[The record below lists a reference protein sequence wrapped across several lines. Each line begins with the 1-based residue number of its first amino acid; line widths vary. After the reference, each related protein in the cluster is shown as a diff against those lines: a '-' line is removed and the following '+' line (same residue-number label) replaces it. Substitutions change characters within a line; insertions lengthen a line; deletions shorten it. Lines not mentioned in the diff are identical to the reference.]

1 MEPAARLEE
10 VKIPLREQIA
20 GTDSLSGVLGVPEWW
35 PTGSRV
41 GILLAHGQSSTM
53 ADPLIERLQ
62 QELTQRKFLTL
73 RFNFPFAE
81 VGKKRP
87 DNLLVLERAYRAAIA
102 LLGRDPTSA
111 PAHLFLG
118 GKNLG
123 ARVAAQVGAAGTHV
137 DGFFFLG
144 FPLHPQDKPKDVR
157 AEELFRIISPMLF
170 VQGARDRSCDLDVLR
185 RTLGRVGAPTSLH
198 VVEDA
203 DHGLRVAKKFN
214 RTPGEVSDEVRATLE
229 SWIEKVLGG

>member
-1 MEPAARLEE
+1 MEPSARFEE
-10 VKIPLREQIA
+10 VKIPLRDSIA
-20 GTDSLSGVLGVPEWW
+20 GTDALSGVLGVPEWW
-35 PTGSRV
+35 PTGARV
-41 GILLAHGQSSTM
+41 GIVLAHGQSATM
-53 ADPLIERLQ
+53 ADPLIEQLQ

-81 VGKKRP
+81 VGRKRP

-102 LLGRDPTSA
+102 VLGRDPTSA

-123 ARVAAQVGAAGTHV
+123 ARVAAQLGAAGTHV

-144 FPLHPQDKPKDVR
+144 FPLHRQDKPKDVH

-170 VQGARDRSCDLDVLR
+170 VQGTHDRSCDLDVLR
-185 RTLGRVGAPTSLH
+185 RTLGRVGAPTTLH
-198 VVEDA
+198 LVEEA
-203 DHGLRVAKKFN
+203 DHGLRVAKKFS
-214 RTPGEVSDEVRATLE
+214 RTPEEVRDEVRATLE